1 MQLSTLLD
9 ETDLPARTPR
19 HLGRCKAR
27 LRAGLAATLVAGT
40 LASAMSGCGK
50 GSGGATVADARAQ
63 PPPAGG
69 APATPNG
76 APAQPPIPV
85 AVQPVATGEIASYYK
100 ATATLEAEKQA
111 AVLARVS
118 GLVRSL
124 ACEEGDLVREGGV
137 LLQIDNEEY
146 RLRLDQAQAR
156 AANLSARFA
165 RLSQMR
171 EQQLASDEEFQ
182 TAKSE
187 LEAAEAEAGLA
198 RLSLSYTTVTAPFG
212 GRVVRRLVNVGQTV
226 ANSTALFE
234 LADFEPLL
242 ARVHV
247 PSKEFKKLQP
257 DQPVELV
264 LDSGMQRLQGR
275 IKLVSPVI
283 DPSSG
288 TIKVT
293 VELDGY
299 PSSVR
304 PGDFAEVQIV
314 TERHLEATL
323 VPRLAVISE
332 KGEDVVYVSVGGVAE
347 RRVVTLGFTDNDH
360 AELLSGV
367 EPGESVVVKGQRS
380 LKHGSPIKILEAGP
394 GEIAQDKAS

>member
-1 MQLSTLLD
+1 
-9 ETDLPARTPR
+9 
-19 HLGRCKAR
+19 
-27 LRAGLAATLVAGT
+27 
-40 LASAMSGCGK
+40 
-50 GSGGATVADARAQ
+50 
-63 PPPAGG
+63 
-69 APATPNG
+69 
-76 APAQPPIPV
+76 V
-85 AVQPVATGEIASYYK
+85 AVQVVTTGDIASYYK

-111 AVLARVS
+111 QVLARVS

-124 ACEEGDLVREGGV
+124 ACEEGDLVREGGI

-146 RLRLDQAQAR
+146 RLRLEQAQAT

-165 RLSQMR
+165 RLTEMR
-171 EQQLASDEEFQ
+171 AQQLASDEEFQ

-187 LEAAEAEAGLA
+187 LDAAEAEAGLA

-212 GRVVRRLVNVGQTV
+212 GQVTRRLVNVGQTV
-226 ANSTALFE
+226 SSATPLFE

-257 DQPVELV
+257 DQPVELL
-264 LDSGMQRLQGR
+264 LDSGSQRLQGR

-293 VELDGY
+293 VEVKDY
-299 PSSVR
+299 PSGVR

-314 TERHLEATL
+314 TERHTGAML

-332 KGEDVVYVSVGGVAE
+332 KGEDVVYVSVGGLAE

-367 EPGESVVVKGQRS
+367 ELGESVVVKGQRS
-380 LKHGSPIKILEAGP
+380 LKHGSPIKVLEDGP
-394 GEIAQDKAS
+394 PEVAQSRAS